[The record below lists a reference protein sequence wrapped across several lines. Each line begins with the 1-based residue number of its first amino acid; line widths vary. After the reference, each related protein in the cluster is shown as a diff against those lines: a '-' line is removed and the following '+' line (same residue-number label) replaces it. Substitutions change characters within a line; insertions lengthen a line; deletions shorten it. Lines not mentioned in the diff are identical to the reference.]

1 MRKAKVTRETNETS
15 IVINLDLDGSGVADI
30 STGIGFFDHMLN
42 QLARHGLF
50 DVSVQAK
57 GDLHIDPHHTVDDV
71 GICLGKA
78 FLEALGDMK
87 GINRYGQAVVPLDE
101 ALVEAVVD
109 VSGRPYLV
117 FEVELAS
124 TRVGEFDAELAEE
137 FFQAFAVNSRT
148 TVHAL
153 LRHGKNTHHCVEA
166 LFKAW
171 ARALRSAVTLDARVT
186 DVPSTKGILEK

>member
-1 MRKAKVTRETNETS
+1 VRKATVTRETNETS
-15 IVINLDLDGSGVADI
+15 ITLTLDLDGTGTADI
-30 STGIGFFDHMLN
+30 STGVGFFDHMLN

-50 DVSVQAK
+50 DLQVQAK
-57 GDLHIDPHHTVDDV
+57 GDLHIDPHHTVEDV

-87 GINRYGQAVVPLDE
+87 GLTRYGQAVVPLDE
-101 ALVEAVVD
+101 ALVEVVVD

-117 FEVELAS
+117 FDVELPP
-124 TRVGEFDAELAEE
+124 TRVGEFDTELAEE
-137 FFQAFAVNSRT
+137 FFRAFAVNSRT

-153 LRHGKNTHHCVEA
+153 LRHGKNTHHCIEA

-171 ARALRSAVTLDARVT
+171 ARSLRNAVALDARVV
-186 DVPSTKGILEK
+186 DVPSTKGMLET